1 MLYYPATHNYKH
13 SHTPMQ
19 WIIDC
24 SVSLPAVYLS
34 IVVVACSN
42 YYAAT
47 QGSLLL
53 TKAVRGVRV
62 VNEQP
67 IIEIVLEIALLNN
80 FIDNTLQGKRTN

>member
-1 MLYYPATHNYKH
+1 
-13 SHTPMQ
+13 MQ

-47 QGSLLL
+47 QGSLL
-53 TKAVRGVRV
+53 TKAAMGVRV